1 MYLNLV
7 FESCGK
13 FVALK
18 KVFMAIGWLALLKV
32 VPWLEVARKAPEIAE
47 NAKKLWGTVANKSPK
62 SELVVVN
69 EHAVLGSNDQEIGWL
84 KQKLVVIESAN
95 AELRSQMLTS
105 AELIKSLA
113 NQNAALVRKIEINRI
128 RLLRLAAFTIII
140 GIIAIYCLAV
150 TI

>member
-1 MYLNLV
+1 
-7 FESCGK
+7 
-13 FVALK
+13 
-18 KVFMAIGWLALLKV
+18 MAIGWLALLKV

-113 NQNAALVRKIEINRI
+113 NQNAALIKKVEINRI
-128 RLLRLAAFTIII
+128 RLIRLAAFTIII

>member
-1 MYLNLV
+1 
-7 FESCGK
+7 
-13 FVALK
+13 
-18 KVFMAIGWLALLKV
+18 MAIAWLALLKV

-47 NAKKLWGTVANKSPK
+47 NAKKLWGTVASKSPK

-69 EHAVLGSNDQEIGWL
+69 EHAVLDSSDQEIGWL
-84 KQKLVVIESAN
+84 KQKLAVIESAN

-113 NQNAALVRKIEINRI
+113 NQNAALIKKVEINRI
-128 RLLRLAAFTIII
+128 RLIRLAAFTIII

>member
-1 MYLNLV
+1 
-7 FESCGK
+7 
-13 FVALK
+13 
-18 KVFMAIGWLALLKV
+18 MAIAWLALLKV

-113 NQNAALVRKIEINRI
+113 NQNAALVRKVEINRI

>member
-1 MYLNLV
+1 
-7 FESCGK
+7 
-13 FVALK
+13 
-18 KVFMAIGWLALLKV
+18 MAIGWLALLKV

-113 NQNAALVRKIEINRI
+113 NQNAALVRKVEINRI